1 MKKILL
7 IGLVVLVLGLVGC
20 AESNSEN
27 NSENT
32 IGTENSS
39 GSEAYNDLNNNAS
52 DYRLNNSANDYN
64 EYNYNENLGIPYH
77 ISFPDDGIIE
87 VTDSNFAEQML
98 YLKMNSDDFLG
109 RTIRYEGEF
118 LSSYWGDE
126 VLYFVARFE
135 GGCCGV
141 YGFEV
146 YLNEIYAISYGT
158 WVEVTGVLEQF
169 YDDMAGEYFVR
180 LNVITILERE

>member
-7 IGLVVLVLGLVGC
+7 IGVVVLMLGLAGC
-20 AESNSEN
+20 SEN

-32 IGTENSS
+32 IGTENLS
-39 GSEAYNDLNNNAS
+39 GSEAYNDLNDNV
-52 DYRLNNSANDYN
+52 NDYS
-64 EYNYNENLGIPYH
+64 EYNYNENIRIPYLVN
-77 ISFPDDGIIE
+77 FPEEGIIE
-87 VTDSNFAEQML
+87 VTEPNFADQML
-98 YLKMNSDDFLG
+98 HLKMNSDDFLG

-126 VLYFVARFE
+126 VLYFVARLE

-146 YLNEIYAISYGT
+146 YLNEIYSVSYGT
-158 WVEVTGVLEQF
+158 WVEVKGVLEEF

-180 LNVITILERE
+180 LNVITMIEREAP